1 MTRPIEEL
9 AGRQANRYDLI
20 ARFGALSLFLSTIE
34 YLFPRPLPFFR
45 LGLANTALLLALEFL
60 NPVEFFLLILLK
72 VLGQGL
78 VNGTF
83 ASYVFLFSLCGS
95 LISGWA
101 MFGLHRLGG
110 RHISLLGVSLAG
122 AMFSNVSQVTLSI
135 FFVFGANSLMILPW
149 FLAAGIGTG
158 LLIGLFAQRFKEK
171 SRWLESL
178 REPSL

>member
-1 MTRPIEEL
+1 MIRPIK
-9 AGRQANRYDLI
+9 QAPHYDLI

-60 NPVEFFLLILLK
+60 NPLEFFLLIILK

-95 LISGWA
+95 LISGWT

-110 RHISLLGVSLAG
+110 RHVSLIGVSLAG
-122 AMFSNVSQVTLSI
+122 AMTSNISQVSLSI

-149 FLAAGIGTG
+149 FLASGVGTG
-158 LLIGLFAQRFKEK
+158 LLIGVFSERFREK
-171 SRWLESL
+171 SRWLASL
-178 REPSL
+178 RERQL